1 MTTTA
6 SSSHSS
12 TAPAGNRVRRFW
24 IGAAT
29 PHLLPTLLYLLLALL
44 VWWPLPAH
52 LTTHVPGSL
61 TWAFDEYTFVWNLWW
76 FRHALLDLGTHP
88 LHSDFIFHPLGIDLV
103 LYTYNL
109 CNALLALPLLDWLGP
124 VLTSNLLLIGMSVL
138 SGWGTWLLVRWLLAR
153 TLDARG
159 PLASVAAWGAG
170 ALYAF
175 GAYRAVYAALGH
187 YDLVSTGFIPLFTLF
202 FLKSFWGNA
211 RRAQPRTLRHWTPAL
226 LTGIFMAAALLNEMI
241 FGVFL
246 AMLGLLLLAM
256 TWRRATAG
264 WVARLAIAVIT
275 AALLWAPVGVPVVRT
290 LLSTDFVLSGWGDA
304 LKLSADLLSFT
315 SPTALHP
322 LGPEWETEL
331 RTVQV
336 NAVSPGASRFSDVNT
351 VFVGTLTLLLCGL
364 AAWRF
369 RRVVGAWSLGLL
381 TFLILSLGPVLQ
393 IGGRYLW
400 SFDNVLPGGQP
411 TAIPLPFILLH
422 YLPIV
427 QGNRAA
433 NRFSVVLLLCAAVLV
448 GHALWWLAE
457 QAATRRRAPRA
468 GAAVVALL
476 TGLLLLEHLS
486 APLPL
491 TDARIPPG
499 YAVVRADSDDVAVLT
514 LPLGWRNSFG
524 VVGAENTRNQWYMMG
539 HGKRL
544 LQGNISRAPAEKFDY
559 WQRVPVLRSLIEVQ
573 NDRDVPEAQQADDA
587 ARALE
592 AMALLGVRYVAVH
605 PAVPGR
611 PPYSDNRERALDY
624 LQSVLPMEPIYTGE
638 DLLLFRVEAPAPATG
653 SVDLGSPASE
663 MYRVAGWYSNEQ
675 EGTVTFNW
683 AGSQAT
689 LLVPVANDARPLT
702 LTLRVRPFQRPQRV
716 ELWVNERPVGS
727 PRPLE
732 PGWNELAYTVP
743 DALLDG
749 PTARVTLHFSRSD
762 QPLSLLPA
770 TAALGQTGVAVKTS
784 IMVKSGG
791 PGLGDLAWIT
801 VGGED
806 ASDHRNGT
814 NVTVVDPV
822 TGIVEVVRGFDTT
835 ANEFERDRLHQF
847 IAEIPPGKVVIV
859 ALQGAATS
867 FLNLDTVAALKTLGA
882 ATGPTDHAVSYA
894 LIGVKGAVE
903 GSALEAESKTG
914 SVDLGHLPDDRLL
927 SSAVDWLRWEQ

>member
-1 MTTTA
+1 MRRLRVVATA
-6 SSSHSS
+6 
-12 TAPAGNRVRRFW
+12 
-24 IGAAT
+24 

-44 VWWPLPAH
+44 LWWPLPAH

-76 FRHALLDLGTHP
+76 FRHALLDLGTNP

-159 PLASVAAWGAG
+159 PTAQAAAWGAG

-187 YDLVSTGFIPLFTLF
+187 YDLVSTGFIPLFILF
-202 FLKSFWGNA
+202 FLKSFWGDSRSPA
-211 RRAQPRTLRHWTPAL
+211 LRTLRYWTPAL

-246 AMLGLLLLAM
+246 ALLGLLLLAT
-256 TWRRATAG
+256 TWRQATAG
-264 WVARLAIAVIT
+264 WVGRMVVAVVT
-275 AALLWAPVGVPVVRT
+275 AALLWAPVGLPVVRT

-322 LGPEWETEL
+322 LGPEWEAEL
-331 RTVQV
+331 RSVQV
-336 NAVSPGASRFSDVNT
+336 NAVSPGASRFNDVNT

-369 RRVVGAWSLGLL
+369 RRVVGAWTLGLL
-381 TFLILSLGPVLQ
+381 TFLVLSLGPVLQ

-400 SFDNVLPGGQP
+400 NFDNVLPGGQP

-448 GHALWWLAE
+448 GHALWWLAG
-457 QAATRRRAPRA
+457 QVATRSRLPRA
-468 GAAVVALL
+468 GAATVALL
-476 TGLLLLEHLS
+476 TALLLLEHLS

-499 YAVVRADSDDVAVLT
+499 YAAVRSDPDDVAVLT

-524 VVGAENTRNQWYMMG
+524 VVGAENTRNQWYMVG

-559 WQRVPVLRSLIEVQ
+559 WQRVPVLRSLIEIQ
-573 NDRDVPEAQQADDA
+573 NDREVSEAQRADDA
-587 ARALE
+587 ARALDT
-592 AMALLGVRYVAVH
+592 MALLGVRYVAVH

-611 PPYSDNRERALDY
+611 PPYSDNRERALAY
-624 LQSVLPMEPIYTGE
+624 LQAVLPMEPIYRGD
-638 DLLLFRVEAPAPATG
+638 DLLLFRVEAPAPPTG
-653 SVDLGSPASE
+653 SVDLGTPASE
-663 MYRVAGWYSNEQ
+663 MYRVAGWHADEQ
-675 EGTVTFNW
+675 EGDVTFNW
-683 AGSQAT
+683 ARSQAT
-689 LLVPVANDARPLT
+689 LLVPVADDARPLT
-702 LTLRVRPFQRPQRV
+702 LTLRVRPFQLPQSLQLR
-716 ELWVNERPVGS
+716 VNERSVGS

-732 PGWNELAYTVP
+732 PGWNEFVFPVP
-743 DALLDG
+743 TALLDG

-762 QPLSLLPA
+762 QPLALLPGA
-770 TAALGQTGVAVKTS
+770 AALGETGVEVKTS
-784 IMVKSGG
+784 LTVKSGG

-822 TGIVEVVRGFDTT
+822 TGAVEAVRGFDTT

-847 IAEIPPGKVVIV
+847 LAEIPDGKVVVV

-867 FLNLDTVAALKTLGA
+867 FLNLDTVSALKTVGA

-894 LIGVKGAVE
+894 LIGVKGAAP
-903 GSALEAESKTG
+903 GSALEAQSKTG
-914 SVDLGHLPDDRLL
+914 TVDLAHLPDDRPLA
-927 SSAVDWLRWEQ
+927 SAVDWLRWEP